1 MMFPHVLPPH
11 IAAAS
16 DSAADDIGHEIALIV
31 FGVIASLGVCATC
44 IHNTIGTAILIRKC
58 LEEKDQKV
66 KTFPAH
72 QNGINMPDTFQ
83 LDGQGQLSSNDLLFI
98 GWWLYLKFM
107 AM

>member
-16 DSAADDIGHEIALIV
+16 DFAADDTGHEIALIV

-44 IHNTIGTAILIRKC
+44 IHNTIGTVVLIWKH
-58 LEEKDQKV
+58 LEEKDQKE
-66 KTFPAH
+66 KTRKRYPAH
-72 QNGINMPDTFQ
+72 QYGIDMPDIE
-83 LDGQGQLSSNDLLFI
+83 GQLSGNDLLFI
-98 GWWLYLKFM
+98 GWWLYKFM